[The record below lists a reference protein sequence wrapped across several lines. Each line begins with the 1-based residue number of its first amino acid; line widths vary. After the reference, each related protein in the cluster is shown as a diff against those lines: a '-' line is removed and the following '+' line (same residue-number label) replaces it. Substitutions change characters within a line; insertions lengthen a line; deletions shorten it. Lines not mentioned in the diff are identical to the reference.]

1 MTWPVL
7 FQSHQLVGVLS
18 LIDFERVARAHL
30 PRPLFHYVYESLEDG
45 AGHCD
50 NRDAFAEFGFVARA
64 LTNVSR
70 RSVRTTL
77 FNRSDAQPFGIAPM
91 GLAALTAYRG
101 DLVIVR
107 AGVNVPHDLGPRE
120 HLDWELVRLTCKTWK
135 GNLVVKG
142 LLAIED
148 ALTAKNCGADGLIL
162 SNHSGRQFDGTVSAL
177 RVLHGICTAVDDLA
191 LVLDGL
197 AHRCIASRSGGATRF
212 ASAFATGPDQ
222 ADMHC
227 KRGVFIRR
235 HRWPGAS
242 CRRPAGTCHRSA
254 DDTHTVSRRRTRPGR
269 GNGRWYRLYFRHDV
283 GPQKI
288 RVRPVHQ
295 ADCHHGGARHPDF
308 PTVPTMTEAGIK
320 AFDDVGAWFGFLAPA
335 IVARLNSV
343 IACQGLAAR
352 TPCRTGHGAIG
363 WPAVGFQNL
372 PRGRLHAVSRA
383 HHRRRHQGAIGR
395 TALAVRVDRGAWITN
410 D

>member
-1 MTWPVL
+1 ML

-288 RVRPVHQ
+288 RVRPTRQ
-295 ADCHHGGARHPDF
+295 ADCQHGGDA
-308 PTVPTMTEAGIK
+308 
-320 AFDDVGAWFGFLAPA
+320 AP
-335 IVARLNSV
+335 RLSH
-343 IACQGLAAR
+343 C
-352 TPCRTGHGAIG
+352 
-363 WPAVGFQNL
+363 
-372 PRGRLHAVSRA
+372 A
-383 HHRRRHQGAIGR
+383 HHDRSRHQGLRRCGGLVWLLGAR
-395 TALAVRVDRGAWITN
+395 NRRSAQFRDRLPRPSCANALSDWAWCHWVARRRFSKPSQRATPRGEPRSSSPPTSRGN
-410 D
+410 RPHGLGSPSRSGCMDHQ

>member
-1 MTWPVL
+1 MTWRVPL
-7 FQSHQLVGVLS
+7 QSHRLAGVLS
-18 LIDFERVARAHL
+18 LDDFERVARAPL
-30 PRPLFHYVYESLEDG
+30 PRPLLHYVYEPVEGG
-45 AGHCD
+45 AGHRD
-50 NRDAFAEFGFVARA
+50 NRDAFAEFGLVPRA
-64 LTNVSR
+64 LTSVSR

-91 GLAALTAYRG
+91 GLA
-101 DLVIVR
+101 
-107 AGVNVPHDLGPRE
+107 
-120 HLDWELVRLTCKTWK
+120 
-135 GNLVVKG
+135 
-142 LLAIED
+142 

-288 RVRPVHQ
+288 RVRPAHQ
-295 ADCHHGGARHPDF
+295 ADCHRGGARHPDF

-372 PRGRLHAVSRA
+372 PRGRLHAVDRA
-383 HHRRRHQGAIGR
+383 HQGRRHQGGIGR
-395 TALAVRVDRGAWITN
+395 TTLAVPVDRSAWITN